1 MITALTS
8 ADACR
13 LCGGT
18 SFRTVLEG
26 TDHREG
32 LGGWF
37 AVVACGNCGLART
50 RPVPD
55 DLSQWYSE
63 GYVKHVD
70 QSLTGRVV
78 EAALRTSASRPLR
91 PPLRSLLTALVPDA
105 ALGGSIPPGTRV
117 LDVGAGNGAAVRA
130 LRDAGIEAY
139 GIEPGRGVEVARRS
153 CGDAVRRGTLE
164 SNPFPGRRYAV
175 VRFSQVLEH
184 VPDPVDALRRAR
196 DILEPGGRIVV
207 GVPNFASLGRSVFGS
222 SWNGLELPRHLFHF
236 TPDSLRAT
244 IAAADLRTREIR
256 SVALFGLLPSSLDAR
271 LAGGRRQRGW
281 GMWLGLRIAL
291 YPVEL
296 AVAGGGR
303 GDGLVAIAD
312 AGA

>member
-1 MITALTS
+1 VTTTLA
-8 ADACR
+8 AVDACP

-18 SFRTVLEG
+18 SSRVVLEG

-37 AVVACGNCGLART
+37 AVVACAGCGLART
-50 RPVPD
+50 RPVPE
-55 DLSQWYSE
+55 DLSDWYSE

-70 QSLTGRVV
+70 QTLTGRVV
-78 EAALRTSASRPLR
+78 EAALRATASRTLR
-91 PPLRSLLTALVPDA
+91 PPLRSLVTALVPDA
-105 ALGGSIPPGTRV
+105 ALGGGVSPGARV

-130 LRDAGIEAY
+130 LREAGIEAF
-139 GIEPGRGVEVARRS
+139 GIEPGRGVEVARRL

-164 SNPFPGRRYAV
+164 ENPFPGQRYAL
-175 VRFSQVLEH
+175 VRFNQVLEH
-184 VPDPVDALRRAR
+184 VPDPVDALRRAGEL
-196 DILEPGGRIVV
+196 LEPGGRIVIA
-207 GVPNFASLGRSVFGS
+207 VPNFASLGRSVFGS

-236 TPDSLRAT
+236 TPRSLRAT
-244 IAAADLRTREIR
+244 IAAAGLRTREIR

-281 GMWLGLRIAL
+281 GMWLGLRVAL

-303 GDGLVAIAD
+303 GDGLLAVAD